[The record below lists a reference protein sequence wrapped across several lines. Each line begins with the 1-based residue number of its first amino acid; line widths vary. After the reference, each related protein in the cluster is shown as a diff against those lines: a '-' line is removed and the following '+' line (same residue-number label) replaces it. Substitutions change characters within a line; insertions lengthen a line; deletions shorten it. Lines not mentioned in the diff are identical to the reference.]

1 MIFNSNVCQYLALLE
16 TQAYYISQFPKNS
29 SQNGIKYSSF
39 FFFRGKTSVTA
50 HTATTD
56 FYSVKMKDISIV

>member
-1 MIFNSNVCQYLALLE
+1 MPVLGTVGDTGVLYITVSKKLFTKRHKIFQL
-16 TQAYYISQFPKNS
+16 
-29 SQNGIKYSSF
+29 